1 MITSTD
7 QRRAAV
13 VKIGL
18 ITICVLLN
26 ELATWFGK
34 IWPAVRSRSVILAPL
49 TKLLPLIVNGCALF
63 DPVTLFGLTLLIEG
77 AADSFLHQMVRIVAG
92 SLVDVGRG
100 RLSAQSMS
108 DVLLS
113 KRRDAAGL
121 TAPAH
126 GLCLERVH
134 FAEPL

>member
-1 MITSTD
+1 M
-7 QRRAAV
+7 RAAAERLV
-13 VKIGL
+13 GEHDFAAFCAMPPARGGTVRTVTALSVDRSGDFVEIW
-18 ITICVLLN
+18 IT
-26 ELATWFGK
+26 
-34 IWPAVRSRSVILAPL
+34 
-49 TKLLPLIVNGCALF
+49 
-63 DPVTLFGLTLLIEG
+63 
-77 AADSFLHQMVRIVAG
+77 ADSFLHQMVRIVAG